1 MKRLGE
7 FRSKLKNLENK
18 KLVFV
23 SDYEDGIP
31 KELEIDMITE
41 NKIFFRVVEC
51 DDDEIYRK
59 RKSS

>member
-7 FRSKLKNLENK
+7 FRSKLRNLGNE

-23 SDYEDGIP
+23 SDYEDGVP
-31 KELEIDMITE
+31 KELELDMITE

-51 DDDEIYRK
+51 DEDEIYRYW
-59 RKSS
+59 

>member
-7 FRSKLKNLENK
+7 FRSKLRNLGNEK
-18 KLVFV
+18 FIFV

-41 NKIFFRVVEC
+41 NKIFFRVVKG
-51 DDDEIYRK
+51 DDDEVYE
-59 RKSS
+59 

>member
-7 FRSKLKNLENK
+7 FRSKLRKLGNE

-41 NKIFFRVVEC
+41 NKIFFRVIEG
-51 DDDEIYRK
+51 DDNEIYRK